1 MTLGII
7 NSFELLMEI
16 LHYTEEHKQF
26 RKRLRDFC
34 QSEILPNA
42 QKWENDGIV
51 PKGIWRKMGREGFLC
66 TWVAP
71 EYGGL
76 GKDFLYSVIVLEE
89 LTRTN
94 HYGLDTFL
102 HSDIVVPYID
112 SFGSEKQKKKYL
124 PGCVSG
130 DIITAVA
137 MTEPD
142 VGSDLAS
149 MTTAAVE
156 EGEDVILNGTKTFI
170 SNGFNCDLV
179 VVAAKDMA
187 VENPYQAISL
197 YLVEAGTPGFKKGEP
212 LQKLGVHSQD
222 TNELFFTN
230 CRIPTKNRLGNKG
243 SGFPKLMEKLQQERL
258 LVAILA
264 KTMAEFILEWTI
276 DHLQKMNANNCSKHI
291 PQAIQFALIEM
302 ATEVKLGK
310 TFLEKLIADHM
321 EGKHIVTETSM
332 AKYWNTEMANRI
344 ADRCLN
350 LCGEFGMLEACPIAR
365 TFRDVRVTTIFAGTN
380 EIMKGIVAKSLGL

>member
-1 MTLGII
+1 MK
-7 NSFELLMEI
+7 I
-16 LHYTEEHKQF
+16 LHYTEEHEQF
-26 RKRLRDFC
+26 RKRLQSFC
-34 QSEILPNA
+34 QNEVVPHIE
-42 QKWENDGIV
+42 KWEHEGFV
-51 PKGIWRKMGREGFLC
+51 PKTVWEKMGREGFLC

-112 SFGSEKQKKKYL
+112 SFGSEQQKKKYL

-149 MTTAAVE
+149 MTTAAEE

-179 VVAAKDMA
+179 VVAAKDP
-187 VENPYQAISL
+187 VIENPYQAISL

-212 LQKLGVHSQD
+212 LHKLGVHSQD

-243 SGFPKLMEKLQQERL
+243 SGFAKLMEKLQQERL

-264 KTMAEFILEWTI
+264 TTMAEFILEWTI
-276 DHLQKMNANNCSKHI
+276 DHLQKKNANNGSKHI

-321 EGKHIVTETSM
+321 EGKHIVAETSM

-344 ADRCLN
+344 ANRCLN
-350 LCGEFGMLEACPIAR
+350 LCGEFGMLEACTIAR
-365 TFRDVRVTTIFAGTN
+365 TFRDARVTTIFAGTN